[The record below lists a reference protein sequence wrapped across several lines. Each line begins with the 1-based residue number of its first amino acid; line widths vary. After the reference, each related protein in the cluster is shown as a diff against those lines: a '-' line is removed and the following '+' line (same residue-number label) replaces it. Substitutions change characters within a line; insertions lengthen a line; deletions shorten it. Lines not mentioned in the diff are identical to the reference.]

1 MHTPSGTFS
10 AQPLRGT
17 PVMMF
22 RLCSVQFLPTWLFST
37 HTSALSAV
45 SENSI
50 SAFCTNTAGCGFTLW
65 CIIARW
71 SVTQFCT
78 ASVDEII
85 SRLVP

>member
-10 AQPLRGT
+10 FQSLRGT

-22 RLCSVQFLPTWLFST
+22 RLCSCQSLPTWLFST
-37 HTSALSAV
+37 QISALSAV
-45 SENSI
+45 RVKSI

-65 CIIARW
+65 CMMARW